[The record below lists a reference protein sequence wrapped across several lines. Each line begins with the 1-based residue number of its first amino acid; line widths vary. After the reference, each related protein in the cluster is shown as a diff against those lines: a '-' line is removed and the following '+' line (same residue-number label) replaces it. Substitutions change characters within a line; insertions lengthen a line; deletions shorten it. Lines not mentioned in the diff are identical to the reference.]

1 MNKFELFCM
10 IFYVLD
16 ADWDDTKD
24 AVVGEQLSGAN
35 PFLFDDSGS
44 ADPAVFAH
52 FCTVIDRD
60 ITEKNSYSLAVKY
73 IEELNDKNITKAFY
87 SLGEETWMNSVSD
100 YLSRKHKGG
109 EQRIAR

>member
-1 MNKFELFCM
+1 M
-10 IFYVLD
+10 
-16 ADWDDTKD
+16 
-24 AVVGEQLSGAN
+24 
-35 PFLFDDSGS
+35 
-44 ADPAVFAH
+44 
-52 FCTVIDRD
+52 IDRD